1 MKKNLIFTACI
12 LSIIAISS
20 VATFKSLIPNI
31 EQTSELLSENA
42 EALTNGEEFE
52 YPTGYPFSSRCG
64 VKISRWQKC
73 SVMVITCQGGGS
85 GCNSKKCPTH
95 PA

>member
-42 EALTNGEEFE
+42 EALTNGEE
-52 YPTGYPFSSRCG
+52 
-64 VKISRWQKC
+64 I
-73 SVMVITCQGGGS
+73 
-85 GCNSKKCPTH
+85 
-95 PA
+95 